1 VQGTVTAAGGAMT
14 RLKTGCGVVGEPSSY
29 ARPFATLR
37 RMFLPRRIKHC
48 RVCGAAAEY
57 RTPPDDNRERATCTA
72 CGEIHYENPINVVG
86 TLPVWGDQV
95 LLCRRNIEPRYG
107 FWTLPAGFLE
117 LGEST
122 AEGALR
128 ETDEEAGA
136 RIELQGLYTVL
147 NVVRV
152 GQVHLYYRAR
162 MLDTSLAPGPETIE
176 ARLFREDEVPWDQ
189 LAFRTVRQT
198 LEHFFADRRT
208 SGTFPVHADDIA

>member
-1 VQGTVTAAGGAMT
+1 
-14 RLKTGCGVVGEPSSY
+14 
-29 ARPFATLR
+29 
-37 RMFLPRRIKHC
+37 MFLPRRIKHC
-48 RVCGAAAEY
+48 RVCGAPAAY
-57 RTPPDDNRERATCTA
+57 RVPVDDNRERATCTA

-86 TLPVWGDQV
+86 TVPVWGEQV

-136 RIELQGLYTVL
+136 RIELQGLFTVL

-152 GQVHLYYRAR
+152 GQLHLYYRAR
-162 MLDTSLAPGPETIE
+162 MLDTTLAPGPETIE

-189 LAFRTVRQT
+189 IAFRTVRQT
-198 LEHFFADRRT
+198 LEHYFADRT
-208 SGTFPVHADDIA
+208 SGVFPVHAGDIA